1 MYIIYHSYTMSH
13 LSSFVRNMSGGV
25 KGIRYKVEQLNK
37 YIPTEPIRYGIPYP
51 VIRSRS
57 ISVDNSKK
65 INQSKNTKPIDSSA
79 NSYLDGKYNIFN
91 ISNRTH
97 IMVSGK
103 DCKDYINLLTTCD
116 NKIMDFGTTRKSLA
130 LRADGTMLGVGL
142 VNRWNN
148 YYSVIMDGGNDDTL
162 QDHFFDNK
170 VGFDISLSRN
180 LVDEL
185 YLFKGPGSLKVINSI
200 MNYLNNN
207 SNKGCQVLNSLN
219 YQSNINFPNQFT
231 PNNSFSVIN
240 TPQGYIISI
249 NKQIVD
255 KVFNNLNLVVSSEN
269 DYETNRIESGM
280 PCFTRDLMGDYN
292 PIEANLHSHFSKN
305 YKYSK
310 RGSLGSSF
318 YGKNPLFSEH
328 GSFKRFSRTRVM
340 LYSCDKGLIPPENSI
355 IYNNDVKVGHVT
367 SSTSSTYLKCIVAM
381 GYVHLEKTFKTRS
394 FSLAR
399 EMVKKVEINGNS
411 YFIKFL

>member
-1 MYIIYHSYTMSH
+1 MSR
-13 LSSFVRNMSGGV
+13 LGNFVRNMSGGV

-37 YIPTEPIRYGIPYP
+37 YMPTESSRYGIPYP

-65 INQSKNTKPIDSSA
+65 NNKSINSKSMDTSI
-79 NSYLDGKYNIFN
+79 NSYLEGQYNIFN

-103 DCKDYINLLTTCD
+103 DCKDYVSLLTTCD

-130 LRADGTMLGVGL
+130 LKADGTMLGVGL

-148 YYSVIMDGGNDDTL
+148 YYSVIMDGGTDNTL

-180 LVDEL
+180 IVDDL

-200 MNYLNNN
+200 MNYLKNN
-207 SNKGCQVLNSLN
+207 SNKGCKVIDSLN
-219 YQSNINFPNQFT
+219 YQSNINFANSLT

-240 TPQGYIISI
+240 TPQGYIMKI
-249 NKQIVD
+249 NKHVVD
-255 KVFNNLNLVVSSEN
+255 RVFNNLNLFVSSET
-269 DYETNRIESGM
+269 DYETNRIEAGQ
-280 PCFTRDLMGDYN
+280 PCFTKDLKGNYN
-292 PIEANLHSHFSKN
+292 PVEANLHSHFAKN

-328 GSFKRFSRTRVM
+328 GTFKRFPRTRVM
-340 LYSCDKGLIPPENSI
+340 LYSCDKGLIPPEDSV
-355 IYNNDVKVGHVT
+355 IYSNGVKVGNVT
-367 SSTSSTYLKCIVAM
+367 SSSSSTYLRCIVAM

>member
-1 MYIIYHSYTMSH
+1 MSR
-13 LSSFVRNMSGGV
+13 LGNFVRNMSGGV

-37 YIPTEPIRYGIPYP
+37 YMPTESSRYGIPYP

-65 INQSKNTKPIDSSA
+65 NNKSINSKSMDTSI
-79 NSYLDGKYNIFN
+79 NSYLEGQYNIFN

-103 DCKDYINLLTTCD
+103 DCKDYVSLLTTCD

-130 LRADGTMLGVGL
+130 LKADGTMLGVGL

-148 YYSVIMDGGNDDTL
+148 YYSVIMDGGTDNTL

-180 LVDEL
+180 IVDDL

-200 MNYLNNN
+200 MNYLKNN
-207 SNKGCQVLNSLN
+207 SNKGCKVIDSLN
-219 YQSNINFPNQFT
+219 YQSNINFANSLT

-240 TPQGYIISI
+240 TPQGYIMKI
-249 NKQIVD
+249 NKHVVD
-255 KVFNNLNLVVSSEN
+255 RVFNNLNLFVSSET
-269 DYETNRIESGM
+269 DYETNRIEAGQ
-280 PCFTRDLMGDYN
+280 PCFTKDLKGNYN
-292 PIEANLHSHFSKN
+292 PVEANLHSHFAKN

-328 GSFKRFSRTRVM
+328 GTFKRFPRTRVM
-340 LYSCDKGLIPPENSI
+340 LYSCDKGLIPPEDSV
-355 IYNNDVKVGHVT
+355 IYSNGVKVGNVT
-367 SSTSSTYLKCIVAM
+367 SSASSTYLRCIVAM
-381 GYVHLEKTFKTRS
+381 GYVNLEKTFKTRS

>member
-1 MYIIYHSYTMSH
+1 MSR
-13 LSSFVRNMSGGV
+13 LGNFVRNMSGGV

-37 YIPTEPIRYGIPYP
+37 YMPTESSRYGIPYP

-65 INQSKNTKPIDSSA
+65 NNKSINSKSMDTSI
-79 NSYLDGKYNIFN
+79 NSYLEGQYNIFN

-103 DCKDYINLLTTCD
+103 DCKDYVSLLTTCD

-130 LRADGTMLGVGL
+130 LKADGTMLGVGL

-148 YYSVIMDGGNDDTL
+148 YYSVIMDGGTDNTL

-180 LVDEL
+180 ITDDL

-200 MNYLNNN
+200 MNYLKNN
-207 SNKGCQVLNSLN
+207 SNKGCKVIDSLN
-219 YQSNINFPNQFT
+219 YQSNINFANSLT

-240 TPQGYIISI
+240 TPQGYIMKI
-249 NKQIVD
+249 NKHVVD
-255 KVFNNLNLVVSSEN
+255 RVFNNLNLFVSSET
-269 DYETNRIESGM
+269 DYETNRIEAGQ

-292 PIEANLHSHFSKN
+292 PIEANLHSHFAKN

-328 GSFKRFSRTRVM
+328 GTFKRFPRTRVM
-340 LYSCDKGLIPPENSI
+340 LYSCDKGLIPPEDSV
-355 IYNNDVKVGHVT
+355 IYSNGVKVGNVT
-367 SSTSSTYLKCIVAM
+367 SSSSSTYLRCIVAM

-399 EMVKKVEINGNS
+399 DMVKKVEINGNS